1 MAADKTAESHNFCV
15 RSIFSVD
22 YGVPLK
28 CLFLYIFQRFV
39 KPHCNWL
46 FSEMHSL
53 LSHICQW
60 SVEILFIYIVG
71 VWLALSEDIRNC
83 VGPSS
88 VWETCGLTLRY
99 SYNGREHKGF
109 VWEFRWKIQEHK
121 YSLEFSIKYTL
132 PYLLCEQFFK
142 KQLDKQQ
149 RGKAG
154 SCWRSGS
161 AIQKEITLK
170 VEGKA
175 DQTAKGW

>member
-1 MAADKTAESHNFCV
+1 MAKFSVCRIYKVTLWLNFSYNYSVNLLQILHLYIHPDKTAESHNFCV

-39 KPHCNWL
+39 KPHYNWL
-46 FSEMHSL
+46 FTEMHSL
-53 LSHICQW
+53 LSHICHLIW

-109 VWEFRWKIQEHK
+109 VWEFR
-121 YSLEFSIKYTL
+121 
-132 PYLLCEQFFK
+132 
-142 KQLDKQQ
+142 
-149 RGKAG
+149 
-154 SCWRSGS
+154 
-161 AIQKEITLK
+161 
-170 VEGKA
+170 
-175 DQTAKGW
+175 